1 MQKLAILTILIL
13 SFYVPTG
20 IALTPNSQVSTMA
33 NQVNVSDA
41 WARATFALAKTGAA
55 YLTIENQSNSDITLL
70 SASVDKSI
78 ASVVQI
84 HHTVMENDMMAMQEL
99 SAGLVIPKASSVSL
113 SPGGV
118 HIMLMGL
125 QGPLKEKESFE
136 LRLYFAD
143 KSSHITQVLVKDLRK
158 KAKQAHS
165 KMNQQMEMN
174 HD

>member
-1 MQKLAILTILIL
+1 MHKSALLIILIFSL
-13 SFYVPTG
+13 YAPNS
-20 IALTPNSQVSTMA
+20 IALTVNSPTATMASQVK
-33 NQVNVSDA
+33 VSDA

-55 YLTIENQSNSDITLL
+55 YLSIENQSNTDVTLL
-70 SASVDKSI
+70 NASVDESI
-78 ASVVQI
+78 ASMVQI
-84 HHTVMENDMMAMQEL
+84 HHTIMENDMMVMQEL
-99 SAGLVIPKASSVSL
+99 SEGLVIPKASSVSL

-143 KSSHITQVLVKDLRK
+143 ESSHIVNVFVKDLRK

-165 KMNQQMEMN
+165 TMNKQMEMN